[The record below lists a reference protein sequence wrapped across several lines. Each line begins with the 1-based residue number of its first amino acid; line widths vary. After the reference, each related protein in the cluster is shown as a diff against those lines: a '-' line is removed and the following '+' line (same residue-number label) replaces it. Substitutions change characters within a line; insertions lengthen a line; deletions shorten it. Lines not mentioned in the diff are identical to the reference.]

1 MNLAVIVR
9 FKKKEEYMNHL
20 AYKRLLKPSSKIKR
34 RAIRGKIFVSPALSC
49 PAAPVAAAAATAAY
63 KWDGFSSKCGKHG
76 GEFRPLDSPLAS
88 HCVAFD
94 SNLPD

>member
-1 MNLAVIVR
+1 
-9 FKKKEEYMNHL
+9 MNHL
-20 AYKRLLKPSSKIKR
+20 EYKRLLKPSSKVKR
-34 RAIRGKIFVSPALSC
+34 RTIWGKIFVSPALSC
-49 PAAPVAAAAATAAY
+49 PAAPAAAAAAAC
-63 KWDGFSSKCGKHG
+63 KWDGLSSKCGKHS